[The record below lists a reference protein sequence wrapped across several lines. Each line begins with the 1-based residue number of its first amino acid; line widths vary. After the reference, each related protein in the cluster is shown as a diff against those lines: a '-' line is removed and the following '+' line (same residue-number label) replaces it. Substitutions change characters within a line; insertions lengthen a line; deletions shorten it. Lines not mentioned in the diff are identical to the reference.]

1 MVTLK
6 NRRTTTI
13 FTIPQYPTTATTNIP
28 TTLSIPTPIT
38 YELKKNTTNNLSPHI
53 GGGSESCCK
62 GGKCDCCMSDILKF
76 LLSGT
81 DGGGSGICTIVVLAM
96 V

>member
-1 MVTLK
+1 
-6 NRRTTTI
+6 
-13 FTIPQYPTTATTNIP
+13 
-28 TTLSIPTPIT
+28 LSIPTTIT
-38 YELKKNTTNNLSPHI
+38 YELKKNTTNNPSPHI

-62 GGKCDCCMSDILKF
+62 GGKCDCCMSDIFKF

-81 DGGGSGICTIVVLAM
+81 DGGGSGICAIVVLAM